1 MIVSMNTITLS
12 DAERMDLT
20 RRASSRAGR
29 ADDARRAR
37 LILLLELGDT
47 WAEIREKLACNDA
60 FIDRWSKRFREDR
73 LAGLFSRHAGQ
84 KPSTLTPRLEA
95 RILEWTV
102 KRKPTDGSTHWS
114 TRKLAEQLNVSHMM
128 VARVWRKHAL
138 KPQRLDRYMVS
149 DDPDFETKA
158 ADIIGLYLNPPQHAA
173 VFCVDEKTA
182 IQALDRL
189 DPVLPL
195 SPGRAERHGF
205 EYKRHGTLSLYAAFN
220 TKTGE
225 VLGKTA
231 ARHTSAEFVA
241 FLTDLVVNQPRGKEI
256 HVIADNLS
264 AHKTDAVT
272 EFLAAHPKV
281 HMHFTPTYSS
291 WLNQVELWFAKI
303 ERDVIARGVFT
314 SISDLKRKLMRYIR
328 QYNKAPKTV
337 KWKYFDPNRRI
348 TTSTSAVTVHED
360 LRATRCAASGRLQRS
375 TITSSPVHR
384 DPRASLP
391 HVRSDRRAQRSGS
404 PPSSSRH
411 GESRAQ
417 VESDSV
423 ARRRSAL

>member
-1 MIVSMNTITLS
+1 MIVLMSTITLL
-12 DAERMDLT
+12 DVERVELN

-37 LILLLELGDT
+37 LILLLDSGDT
-47 WAEIREKLACNDA
+47 WAKIREKLDCNDA
-60 FIDRWSKRFREDR
+60 FIDRWSKRFLEER

-84 KPSTLTPRLEA
+84 EASTLTPQLEA
-95 RILEWTV
+95 RILEWSV
-102 KRKPTDGSTHWS
+102 KRKPADGSTHWS
-114 TRKLAEQLNVSHMM
+114 TRKLAEQLGISHMM

-138 KPQRLDRYMVS
+138 RPQRLDRYMSS
-149 DDPDFETKA
+149 DDPDFEKKA
-158 ADIIGLYLNPPQHAA
+158 ADIIGLYLNPPAHAA

-220 TKTGE
+220 TKTGV

-264 AHKTDAVT
+264 AHKTELVET
-272 EFLAAHPKV
+272 FLAQHPKV
-281 HMHFTPTYSS
+281 HLHFTPTYSS

-303 ERDVIARGVFT
+303 ERDVIARGIFT
-314 SISDLKRKLMRYIR
+314 SVTDLKRKLMRYIR
-328 QYNKAPKTV
+328 NYNEAPRTV
-337 KWKYFDPNRRI
+337 KWKYFDPSHRI
-348 TTSTSAVTVHED
+348 DPSISAVTVH
-360 LRATRCAASGRLQRS
+360 
-375 TITSSPVHR
+375 
-384 DPRASLP
+384 
-391 HVRSDRRAQRSGS
+391 
-404 PPSSSRH
+404 
-411 GESRAQ
+411 
-417 VESDSV
+417 
-423 ARRRSAL
+423 